1 MDKKWCDE
9 KSLNMVE
16 ADRSLWRIR
25 MLLED
30 GLTYKQICQVLN
42 DEKILT
48 IKGRPWS
55 PQNLKILIF
64 RLRHKASSF
73 YARSQRKA
81 GLVIEPLEVAA

>member
-1 MDKKWCDE
+1 MEKWKE
-9 KSLNMVE
+9 ENSLNMVE
-16 ADRSLWRIR
+16 ADRSLWRIKG
-25 MLLED
+25 LLED
-30 GLTYKQICQVLN
+30 GLTYREICQVLN

-81 GLVIEPLEVAA
+81 GLVIEPVGAAA